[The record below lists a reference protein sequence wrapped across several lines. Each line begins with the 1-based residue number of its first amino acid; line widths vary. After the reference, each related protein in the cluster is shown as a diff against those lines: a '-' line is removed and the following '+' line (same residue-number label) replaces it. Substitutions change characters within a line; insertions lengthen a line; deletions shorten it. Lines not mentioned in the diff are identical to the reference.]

1 MSIQNEIT
9 ERIGVHR
16 FALTILEKFNW
27 LEREQPIADHGIDL
41 QVEIVEDGKPTGML
55 YAIQIK
61 SGKSYFKE
69 ITDKSIV
76 FRGETKHLS
85 YWLDYSL
92 PVILVLYN
100 PNNDSLYWSFV
111 TEKNTQKTKEAW
123 KIEIPKSNILSKES
137 KDEIKSYY
145 IDTNIFTLLKT
156 EDTSHAL
163 SRRISVKLLHKKDI
177 SNFAIKKTVPQIVEK
192 LKSSDYF
199 RSEIVYKH
207 HKNKLA
213 DSIWVFTYKTLEQ
226 FKHGLPHCTAVW
238 NDSRST
244 SPTLLTNYDERIDN
258 NIYIKWGNNLIPD
271 EFIENN
277 KMTKGEYLEIIDNFA
292 KEAEKE
298 NQRIHKLF
306 LEYKESNIV
315 KMKKEILKNEENFNQ
330 LLSEDYNQMYPPN
343 ECRDLDL
350 EIQNLNNSID
360 NIFIVVKDSKRENE
374 NLISCIN
381 LYLKN
386 CADALE
392 AIKYERKKAV

>member
-1 MSIQNEIT
+1 MSIQDQIT
-9 ERIGVHR
+9 ERTGVHK

-41 QVEIVEDGKPTGML
+41 HVEIVENGKPTGML

-61 SGKSYFKE
+61 SGKSYFQE
-69 ITDKSIV
+69 FTEQTIV
-76 FRGETKHLS
+76 FRGENKHLT

-100 PNNDSLYWSFV
+100 PENDNLYWSFI
-111 TEKNTQKTKEAW
+111 TEQNTQKTTKAW
-123 KIEIPKSNILSKES
+123 KIEIPKTSILSKES

-145 IDTNIFTLLKT
+145 IDPTIFTLLKT
-156 EDTSHAL
+156 EDTSYAL
-163 SRRISVKLLHKKDI
+163 SRRISVKLLHKKDT
-177 SNFAIKKTVPQIVEK
+177 SNFAIKQTIPHIVEK

-238 NDSRST
+238 NDPNSAN
-244 SPTLLTNYDERIDN
+244 PTLLTSYDERIDN
-258 NIYIKWGNNLIPD
+258 DIYIKWGSDTIPD

-277 KMTKGEYLEIIDNFA
+277 KMTKGEYLKVIDNFI
-292 KEAEKE
+292 KEAKIE

-306 LEYKESNIV
+306 LKYKESNIE
-315 KMKKEILKNEENFNQ
+315 KMKIEILQNEESFNQ
-330 LLSEDYNQMYPPN
+330 LLSEDYNQTYPPN
-343 ECRDLDL
+343 ECKDLDQ
-350 EIQNLNNSID
+350 EIQNLSISID
-360 NIFIVVKDSKRENE
+360 NIFIVTKDPKRDNE
-374 NLISCIN
+374 NIISCIN
-381 LYLKN
+381 MYLKN
-386 CADALE
+386 SLEILE